1 VAEAERGDCGITLS
15 HKDAIGR
22 LTTNDEAAVVL
33 GKADYPG
40 TTEGTDTTEYD
51 LSWLMRGYREPH
63 FR

>member
-1 VAEAERGDCGITLS
+1 VAGAERGDCGITLF

-22 LTTNDEAAVVL
+22 LTTNDDDARLRLFL

-51 LSWLMRGYREPH
+51 LS
-63 FR
+63 